1 MPLSTDQR
9 WETFRLQMPVTS
21 RRAVFDH
28 AAVAPLPAAA
38 RDAIAQWLT
47 EATEEGGSAWARWER
62 RMQEAR
68 TTAAA
73 MVGAEPEEIG
83 LIRSTTEGI
92 TMVAEGFPWREGENV
107 VLPADEFPSNQYP
120 WLNLESRGVEVRRV
134 PVEGG
139 RLDLNRLEA
148 ACDGRTRIVSLSWV
162 GFLSGWRT
170 DLNAAAEMAHR
181 RGALL
186 LVDAIQAVGAF
197 PLDVRQ
203 TPIDFFAADGHKWML
218 GPEGAG
224 LLFIRREHLARLRP
238 LGVGW
243 SSMVHGDDFTHIE
256 YRLKTSA
263 DRYEGG
269 SPNSAGFA
277 GLGASLKLLTGLGID
292 NIGRRV
298 LEITDECCRRLQEL
312 GAVFFTSRDRPEHSS
327 GIVTFEFPGHDSL
340 ALKRHC
346 STKQVWLSQRS
357 GKLRISPHAYANDGD
372 IGRLIDALAE
382 GKQVCR
388 SK

>member
-9 WETFRLQMPVTS
+9 WENFRRQMPITS
-21 RRAVFDH
+21 RWAIFDH
-28 AAVAPLPAAA
+28 AAVAPLTAPA

-62 RMQEAR
+62 RMQDAR
-68 TTAAA
+68 KSAAA

-92 TMVAEGFPWREGENV
+92 TLVAEGYPWQAGENV

-148 ACDGRTRIVSLSWV
+148 ACDERTRIVSLSWV

-186 LVDAIQAVGAF
+186 FRRRDSGRRGISFG
-197 PLDVRQ
+197 R
-203 TPIDFFAADGHKWML
+203 AAN
-218 GPEGAG
+218 
-224 LLFIRREHLARLRP
+224 
-238 LGVGW
+238 
-243 SSMVHGDDFTHIE
+243 
-256 YRLKTSA
+256 A
-263 DRYEGG
+263 DR
-269 SPNSAGFA
+269 F
-277 GLGASLKLLTGLGID
+277 L
-292 NIGRRV
+292 RR
-298 LEITDECCRRLQEL
+298 RR
-312 GAVFFTSRDRPEHSS
+312 P
-327 GIVTFEFPGHDSL
+327 
-340 ALKRHC
+340 
-346 STKQVWLSQRS
+346 
-357 GKLRISPHAYANDGD
+357 
-372 IGRLIDALAE
+372 
-382 GKQVCR
+382 
-388 SK
+388 